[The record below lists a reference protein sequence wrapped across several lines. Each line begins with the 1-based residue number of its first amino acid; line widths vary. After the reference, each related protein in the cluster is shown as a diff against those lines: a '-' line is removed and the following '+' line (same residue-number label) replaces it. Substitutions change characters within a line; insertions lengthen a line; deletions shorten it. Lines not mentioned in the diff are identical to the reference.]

1 MTYLYR
7 YDGGA
12 YEGSFE
18 PRAALYLDTFPVTK
32 RTAKGCWIDVYG
44 EGKFV
49 LDGDGK
55 RYAYATKELALASL
69 IARKRRQ
76 CAILRHQLKEAEALY
91 EYATSLKGVPPP

>member
-7 YDGGA
+7 YDGVA
-12 YEGSFE
+12 YEESFE
-18 PRAALYLDTFPVTK
+18 PKAYLCLDNFRVTK

-44 EGKFV
+44 EDKFV

-76 CAILRHQLKEAEALY
+76 CAILRHQLRKAEALY